1 MVGIKH
7 EHAPAGSDSSLTS
20 REQRA
25 MLFCPNYLFIHMT
38 RETTKK
44 KNGERMAMMMDND
57 GGAPE
62 ND

>member
-1 MVGIKH
+1 MVGVKH

-44 KNGERMAMMMDND
+44 NGERMAMMMDND